1 MSFCTC
7 NLNIKFMSS
16 IDSIIEKQK
25 RKQQLWLLQSK
36 QEKENM
42 DDDPTDVPPEEYSCP
57 ICYEM
62 YNNEERK
69 PLVLFPCGHSVC
81 ESCKKKSEEIN
92 YGKPNKC
99 CYCNQKYTSSTVNY
113 ALLSVLA
120 LQSSPQA
127 NKPKFDYKNELQIA
141 IQRYGIL
148 TSQLRESQEKAKK
161 LKSDM
166 KSEEILVNHIF
177 NELTYIQE
185 QYTIHK
191 DKLHELKEQEKNMD
205 KDIKSLQDI
214 IGPLTTEIEKLRL
227 LAQGEENDE

>member
-1 MSFCTC
+1 MS
-7 NLNIKFMSS
+7 NIE
-16 IDSIIEKQK
+16 SIIEKQK

-36 QEKENM
+36 QEKENI

-62 YNNEERK
+62 FNNEEHK
-69 PLVLFPCGHSVC
+69 PIVLFPCGHSVC
-81 ESCKKKSEEIN
+81 EDCKKKSEAIN
-92 YGKPNKC
+92 YGKPHKC

-120 LQSSPQA
+120 LQSNPQE
-127 NKPKFDYKNELQIA
+127 NKPKFNYKNELQIA

-148 TSQLRESQEKAKK
+148 STQLRENQEKAKK
-161 LKSDM
+161 IKSDM
-166 KSEEILVNHIF
+166 KSEEILVDHIH

-191 DKLHELKEQEKNMD
+191 DKLQQLKDQEKSMD
-205 KDIKSLQDI
+205 KDIKSLQEI
-214 IGPLTTEIEKLRL
+214 IGPLTTEIEKLKL
-227 LAQGEENDE
+227 LAQGEEENQK